1 MCLRAC
7 LILLSIAF
15 VQSFAPA
22 VWAAAEPPE
31 VQVLQ
36 RDGYED
42 VQVRTGLADYLFS
55 TRGGGLRS
63 VYLSF
68 QPYGL
73 PSVELIPDV
82 ETHPETFERVLP
94 PNAPYPFE
102 LSLDGEEGTAA
113 YEYEGAE
120 RTDAYV
126 ALSFARTN
134 GPLSIRKRYVIYND
148 PYYRVEFDLELRNT
162 GSEAVELPE
171 GYDLTLTAG
180 LADQNE
186 SMTAFLIDGERVESI
201 PAQFARFGGAGFL
214 GGGLALFLKN
224 ETEGAGIQPW
234 VNLDARGRR
243 LVGAS
248 APALTL
254 SAGEELTH
262 DYLLYAGRWKYVL
275 MAKSEL
281 ETVAGMGPFSQ
292 FLVPMIQF
300 LDWLYETTG
309 NYGWAIIIFTLLT
322 RVLLFPLIR
331 QQFHAMAKMREFQPK
346 MNRLRERY
354 PGLNQLRKDHPD
366 MGMADLQ
373 AKAKEN
379 KEKLNKKMMELYQ
392 KEGIN
397 PLGGCLPSLLQFPI
411 LIVLWRAILYSA
423 ETIHFAPGF
432 LWVNDLSLADPY
444 YLLVVFTVGVMML
457 QTKMTP
463 TMGAGGQNQMLMWVM
478 PIMMGVF
485 LKDFPAGLWL
495 YYFLTTAI
503 QVLQQALINWEI
515 ANKQPAKA
523 AAGGGEA
530 PADEA
535 P

>member
-1 MCLRAC
+1 VCFRVC
-7 LILLSIAF
+7 SILFSIAF
-15 VQSFAPA
+15 VHLFALPG
-22 VWAAAEPPE
+22 WAAAAPPE
-31 VQVLQ
+31 VYVIE
-36 RDGYED
+36 RDGYQD
-42 VQVRTGLADYLFS
+42 VRVQTGLADYLFS

-82 ETHPETFERVLP
+82 ETDPETFERALP
-94 PNAPYPFE
+94 GNTPYPFE
-102 LSLDGEEGTAA
+102 LSLDDGDALPV
-113 YEYEGAE
+113 YEYEGSE

-126 ALSFARTN
+126 ALAFSRAE
-134 GPLSIRKRYVIYND
+134 GALEIRKRYVIYND

-162 GSEAVELPE
+162 GSEAVALSD
-171 GYDLTLTAG
+171 GYELTLTAG
-180 LADQNE
+180 LAAQNE
-186 SMTAFLIDGERVESI
+186 PMTAFLIDGQRHESI
-201 PAQFARFGGAGFL
+201 PAQFAHFGGAGFL
-214 GGGLALFLKN
+214 GSGLALFLKN
-224 ETEGAGIQPW
+224 ENEGAGIQPW
-234 VNLDARGRR
+234 VSLDSRGRR

-254 SAGEELTH
+254 SAGEQVAH

-346 MNRLRERY
+346 MNKLRERY

-366 MGMADLQ
+366 MDMADLQ

-379 KEKLNKKMMELYQ
+379 KEKLNKKMMQLYQ

-423 ETIHFAPGF
+423 ETIHFSPGF
-432 LWVNDLSLADPY
+432 LWINDLSLADPY
-444 YLLVVFTVGVMML
+444 YLLVVLTVGVMML

-463 TMGAGGQNQMLMWVM
+463 TMGAGGQNQMIMWVM

-495 YYFLTTAI
+495 YYFLTTAL
-503 QVLQQALINWEI
+503 QVLQQALINWEL

-523 AAGGGEA
+523 ASGGEA
-530 PADEA
+530 PPADGA
-535 P
+535 S